1 MASAAA
7 VGVDAARS
15 PLHNDEI
22 DDAPVTSAIG
32 SREHGFPGTDMGE
45 EMDDAIKGTNR
56 RKAYGVDAGDRKNLV
71 EDDSEEDGANGGL
84 EDDLFGDDEEEA
96 PEP

>member
-32 SREHGFPGTDMGE
+32 SREDGFPGTDIGE

-56 RKAYGVDAGDRKNLV
+56 RKANGLDVGKQDVPDL
-71 EDDSEEDGANGGL
+71 EDDDVDGGL
-84 EDDLFGDDEEEA
+84 GDDLFGDDEDAEL